1 MRNGYAKDVLPPAD
15 TDTWIAVVNETLPIG
30 EIYEWSVSP
39 DCGAVVLFS
48 GVVRNYADGRTG
60 VSKLSYEAYEE
71 QAVARMHAIA
81 NEVRAT
87 WKDLGKITM
96 IHRVGDLGLGE
107 SAVVTCVS
115 SPHRPAA
122 FEAARFCID
131 ALKASVPIWKKEE
144 WDGGSDWGTR
154 SQDISEVSSSHQPG
168 AHQPDNHQPD
178 NHQPDNHQPDNE
190 ERAS

>member
-154 SQDISEVSSSHQPG
+154 SQDISEVSSGHQTVTP
-168 AHQPDNHQPD
+168 QPDNHQPD
-178 NHQPDNHQPDNE
+178 NQ